1 MPSIHIQEPDIC
13 ISFHEAQ
20 EMPKVKLFLM
30 TYRSSLKLG
39 INRSPQQQKELTL
52 SAFGNKLKAS
62 NNYRYNGS
70 FEKMPINSE
79 TFINNK

>member
-39 INRSPQQQKELTL
+39 INRSPQQQKELNHLPFLHLEISWKQVTITGTTGHL
-52 SAFGNKLKAS
+52 
-62 NNYRYNGS
+62 RRCQ
-70 FEKMPINSE
+70 
-79 TFINNK
+79 